1 MRKSKKILHSRWPLL
16 LQVTLSLSVVLIL
29 VSLLT
34 AYLTFH
40 IVSDFEFNRAKEKNI
55 SSLSLLSAT
64 AIDAVITEDIPLLNT
79 IATQTLKQSPQIH
92 SLIIENEQ
100 GKRMVQQSQNDITPD
115 NMLRTYSHSIIFENE
130 NFGSIIMQMDIRPIK
145 KQINNQ
151 VTRVQ
156 IFVISILLTLT
167 ALIVILIHW
176 LTIRPIRIIIRYLNS
191 ISESQQQLPL
201 RLSISASRELELL
214 ASSASELSEMML
226 QRYQRE
232 KELLQTREE
241 LIEAHNE
248 ALSAS
253 RAKSGFLAA
262 MSHEIRTPMNAVLG
276 ILGLLRDTALDKHQ
290 KQLVRTGRDSGE
302 LLLTI
307 INDILD
313 FSKMEADKLQLEQSG
328 FDLHRLLTHSAEL
341 LRHQADRK
349 GLALILR
356 LEPVPDLPRYVKG
369 DPDRLRQILINLIN
383 NAIKFTPNGTIT
395 ISASATTLNYD
406 KLTANEETFIL
417 SCSVQDT
424 GIGIPEDL
432 QYSLFE
438 EFTMADQSHSRN
450 HEGTG
455 LGLAICK
462 RLVTLMD
469 GNIECCSELGKGSNF
484 VFAIE
489 LKTATEEECSDRF
502 SIDEPQLI
510 PDSNTRI
517 LLAEDNPANQMVIKN
532 ILEYAGL
539 QVDIVANGRE
549 AVEAIRSL
557 PYDIILMDIS
567 MPEMDGMTAT
577 REIRKLPGEKGK
589 LAIVALTA
597 HALSGDRERFIQAGM
612 DDYLSK
618 PIDKKAT
625 LHCIASWTNKKINK
639 NPEMTAPINQNEAP
653 ASDISKDEQYEY
665 VDEQVLQQ
673 LIHDTDAEIVPELL
687 TLYIVDAKKRSQLIK
702 RAFEEKDIRTLEFES
717 HTLGSSAAAHG
728 NEKLHRQSRAI
739 EHLCQ
744 EGNHQQALQQT
755 ATLLSIADESFRLL
769 TLRVNKGFNNE

>member
-92 SLIIENEQ
+92 SLIIKNEQ

-130 NFGSIIMQMDIRPIK
+130 NFGSIVMQMDIRPIK

-214 ASSASELSEMML
+214 ASSASELSAMML

-328 FDLHRLLTHSAEL
+328 FDLHRLLTHSVEL

-406 KLTANEETFIL
+406 KLTADEETFIL

-625 LHCIASWTNKKINK
+625 LHCIASWTNKKN
-639 NPEMTAPINQNEAP
+639 NPNLKMTAPINQNETP
-653 ASDISKDEQYEY
+653 ANDISKDMQYEY

-702 RAFEEKDIRTLEFES
+702 LAFEEKDIKTLEFES

-739 EHLCQ
+739 ESLCQ
-744 EGNHQQALQQT
+744 EGSHQQALQQT

-769 TLRVNKGFNNE
+769 ALRVNKGFNNE